1 MYVKR
6 IWMEDEDNFSLDE
19 IDPSFE
25 QIELALKQM
34 NGCNKNLLLLYPYI
48 NEVEDGEVMSVGGG
62 EEDRYFC
69 SVYSDDGT
77 NYYLVNTK
85 ENSEELVYIYIGQ
98 TSGILKKHII
108 NFQTVLL
115 AIKTYVEKGK
125 LNTNLCWE
133 SQ

>member
-1 MYVKR
+1 MK
-6 IWMEDEDNFSLDE
+6 DESNHDLSLDLLH
-19 IDPSFE
+19 PSVE
-25 QIELALKQM
+25 QIELAVKQM
-34 NGCNKNLLLLYPYI
+34 NGCNKNLLLLCPDI
-48 NEVEDGEVMSVGGG
+48 NEIEDGEVMSIGGG
-62 EEDRYFC
+62 EKDQYFC
-69 SVYSDDGT
+69 SMYGDDGT

-85 ENSEELVYIYIGQ
+85 EDSEEIVYIYIGQ

-115 AIKTYVEKGK
+115 AIKTYVEQGK